1 MKANIYTSSNVDS
14 IIEIVIDDLVNDIKI
29 TESNSLY
36 STILEVYENSKSTIC
51 IVKNIDILFLNV
63 IFNIYRSLK
72 NNKKDFCIYIHT
84 IQHGYNQGQSRN
96 RLLFS
101 FIRKEDFY

>member
-51 IVKNIDILFLNV
+51 IVKKSGYRYIIPKCNIQ
-63 IFNIYRSLK
+63 
-72 NNKKDFCIYIHT
+72 YIQA
-84 IQHGYNQGQSRN
+84 I
-96 RLLFS
+96 
-101 FIRKEDFY
+101 EE

>member
-14 IIEIVIDDLVNDIKI
+14 IIEIVIDDLVNEIKI

-51 IVKNIDILFLNV
+51 IVKK
-63 IFNIYRSLK
+63 S
-72 NNKKDFCIYIHT
+72 
-84 IQHGYNQGQSRN
+84 GY
-96 RLLFS
+96 
-101 FIRKEDFY
+101 

>member
-51 IVKNIDILFLNV
+51 IVKKSG
-63 IFNIYRSLK
+63 YRYIIVA
-72 NNKKDFCIYIHT
+72 DFMSCHQT
-84 IQHGYNQGQSRN
+84 ALMSC
-96 RLLFS
+96 L
-101 FIRKEDFY
+101 